1 MAENVAVSTGSPTQ
15 VRLSEARDQRLR
27 TLSVAAAAYR
37 IGTVDMKWG
46 AAEQAEWMAQTV
58 KKRSYIDEV
67 VLKLDKVC

>member
-27 TLSVAAAAYR
+27 ALSVAAAAYR
-37 IGTVDMKWG
+37 IGTVGMKWG

-67 VLKLDKVC
+67 VLKLDRVC